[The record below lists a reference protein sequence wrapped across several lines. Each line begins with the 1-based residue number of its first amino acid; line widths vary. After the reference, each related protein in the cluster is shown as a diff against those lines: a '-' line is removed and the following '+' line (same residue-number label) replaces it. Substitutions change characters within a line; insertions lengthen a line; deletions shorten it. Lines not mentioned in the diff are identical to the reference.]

1 MTRNCQCSSRWVSQV
16 TCHRKHTGVSD
27 SHSLTSPWEMSL
39 YQSHEFTKW
48 AHCFNLHFWLLK
60 GLNAFLHVFFFF
72 TIWATISAS
81 YLFLFFV
88 LVLFSPALICLF
100 VLNWG
105 SSKSILD
112 IHFLCFQEVF
122 SAECVVY
129 LFVLFTVS
137 LVIDCVVI
145 MYSYI

>member
-1 MTRNCQCSSRWVSQV
+1 MLSVSWSCLPEGVGSGDLRVRRW
-16 TCHRKHTGVSD
+16 
-27 SHSLTSPWEMSL
+27 
-39 YQSHEFTKW
+39 
-48 AHCFNLHFWLLK
+48 LHIQRRHPNEVQQTNKQRGYF
-60 GLNAFLHVFFFF
+60 
-72 TIWATISAS
+72 I
-81 YLFLFFV
+81 V

-105 SSKSILD
+105 SPKNILD

-129 LFVLFTVS
+129 LFVLSPVS